1 MVFLGKHL
9 QKYAKIPWYRAS
21 ETIWQA
27 NKSPM
32 IWLLNYFTTQIPT
45 VVTWLFWPSKI
56 WTISH
61 FLLSFE
67 YWACTVFGSPLWKI
81 WITDNLK
88 NVHVLM
94 TWIMS
99 LAVFQIQP
107 VQPKWGLLP
116 CEFSPNASWY
126 PDILF
131 HRFYNWRLFS
141 PELPWLHP
149 RSISCCQSAKK
160 EEIQLILTDLEQA
173 KSQSKYAPFIEI

>member
-88 NVHVLM
+88 NEHVFMLGCYSNPTSIAKM
-94 TWIMS
+94 RFVTLCVLSKCFLISRHS
-99 LAVFQIQP
+99 LPQILQL
-107 VQPKWGLLP
+107 KTFLSGAALATSSLDFLL
-116 CEFSPNASWY
+116 
-126 PDILF
+126 
-131 HRFYNWRLFS
+131 
-141 PELPWLHP
+141 
-149 RSISCCQSAKK
+149 SIS
-160 EEIQLILTDLEQA
+160 
-173 KSQSKYAPFIEI
+173 